1 MAITRIGNIAS
12 TIPDDSIANV
22 KMTNIVQSKN
32 IIINGDMS
40 IAQRSTSVTGITGSG
55 YNTVDRF
62 RTNMGTAGTWTQS
75 QSNDVPTGQGF
86 VNSFKMDC
94 TTANGSLSAG
104 SYLIIDQRVEGQNLQ
119 YLKKGTSS
127 AESTTISFWV
137 KSAKTGTYI
146 AALQDMDNSRYI
158 ANSYTISSANTWE
171 KKTITY
177 AGDTTG
183 AFGNDNAASL
193 KVQFWLV
200 AGTTYSSGTLAT
212 SWESNTN
219 ANNAVGQV
227 NLADST
233 SNDWYVTGVQ
243 LEAGTTA
250 SEFEFLPH
258 DVNKRRCLRYYT
270 QVVQNSYLAGARANN
285 TSAIWGIKLFT
296 VTPLRAAPTIDAG
309 TYQYYYGDAGN
320 GAISNSVT
328 ATSVVTDDSGVTSR
342 ADSGFTGLEDNE
354 PVIPVA
360 NSTIGYDSEL

>member
-1 MAITRIGNIAS
+1 
-12 TIPDDSIANV
+12 
-22 KMTNIVQSKN
+22 
-32 IIINGDMS
+32 
-40 IAQRSTSVTGITGSG
+40 
-55 YNTVDRF
+55 
-62 RTNMGTAGTWTQS
+62 
-75 QSNDVPTGQGF
+75 
-86 VNSFKMDC
+86 
-94 TTANGSLSAG
+94 
-104 SYLIIDQRVEGQNLQ
+104 
-119 YLKKGTSS
+119 
-127 AESTTISFWV
+127 
-137 KSAKTGTYI
+137 
-146 AALQDMDNSRYI
+146 MDNSRYI